1 LTSEIPK
8 TQIEIDKNL
17 TERLLNHMP
26 RPMIEDMLDEMDR
39 KRFGMCILEIKG
51 AKVRGMDYTT
61 KTRPQD
67 YGIDDW

>member
-1 LTSEIPK
+1 
-8 TQIEIDKNL
+8 
-17 TERLLNHMP
+17 
-26 RPMIEDMLDEMDR
+26 MIEDMLDEMDR